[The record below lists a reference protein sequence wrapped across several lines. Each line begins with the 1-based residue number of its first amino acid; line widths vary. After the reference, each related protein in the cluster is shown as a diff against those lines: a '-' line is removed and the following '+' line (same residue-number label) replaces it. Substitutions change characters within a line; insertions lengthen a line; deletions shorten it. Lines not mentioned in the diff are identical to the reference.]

1 MNDILMYIIAI
12 VIVAVIAGIIIFE
25 MKGQKNGDKQV
36 QDFLESIKDSLLKV
50 IANQINTFNLG
61 VLKDKDSLEN
71 FEKQFME
78 SIYSSAINVTLE
90 QLEAIKA
97 SRIVVVLNYGRT
109 ETTSG
114 TTLEQ
119 GLAYAFD
126 KLVILVEMTDNVQ
139 SLMVANARYAT
150 VKGLEGLE
158 SYDFEKLPKLRTD
171 TEVK

>member
-1 MNDILMYIIAI
+1 MVNNKLYLAASLDNDKRENIKRAKEILAN
-12 VIVAVIAGIIIFE
+12 
-25 MKGQKNGDKQV
+25 KGFDV
-36 QDFLESIKDSLLKV
+36 YV
-50 IANQINTFNLG
+50 P
-61 VLKDKDSLEN
+61 
-71 FEKQFME
+71 ME
-78 SIYSSAINVTLE
+78 YTLE
-90 QLEAIKA
+90 HSWDWPNNEWGLQVFRNDVEAIKA

-150 VKGLEGLE
+150 VKGLDGLE

>member
-1 MNDILMYIIAI
+1 MVNNKLYLAASLDNDKRENIKRAKEILAN
-12 VIVAVIAGIIIFE
+12 
-25 MKGQKNGDKQV
+25 KGFDV
-36 QDFLESIKDSLLKV
+36 YV
-50 IANQINTFNLG
+50 P
-61 VLKDKDSLEN
+61 
-71 FEKQFME
+71 ME
-78 SIYSSAINVTLE
+78 HTLE
-90 QLEAIKA
+90 HSWDWPNSEWGLQVFRNDVEAIKA

-126 KLVILVEMTDNVQ
+126 KLVILVEMTDNIQ
-139 SLMVANARYAT
+139 SLIVANARYAT

>member
-1 MNDILMYIIAI
+1 MNNKLYLAASLDNDKRENILKAKAI
-12 VIVAVIAGIIIFE
+12 LAN
-25 MKGQKNGDKQV
+25 KGFDVYVPMEHILEHSWNWPNAEWGLQV
-36 QDFLESIKDSLLKV
+36 FRNDV
-50 IANQINTFNLG
+50 
-61 VLKDKDSLEN
+61 
-71 FEKQFME
+71 
-78 SIYSSAINVTLE
+78 
-90 QLEAIKA
+90 EAIKA

-158 SYDFEKLPKLRTD
+158 SYDFDKMPKLRTD

>member
-1 MNDILMYIIAI
+1 MVNNKLYLAASLDNDKRENIKRAKEILAN
-12 VIVAVIAGIIIFE
+12 
-25 MKGQKNGDKQV
+25 KGFDV
-36 QDFLESIKDSLLKV
+36 YVPMEHTLEHSWDWP
-50 IANQINTFNLG
+50 
-61 VLKDKDSLEN
+61 N
-71 FEKQFME
+71 FEWGLQVFR
-78 SIYSSAINVTLE
+78 NDV
-90 QLEAIKA
+90 EAIKA

-158 SYDFEKLPKLRTD
+158 SYDFEKLPKSRTN

>member
-1 MNDILMYIIAI
+1 MVNNKLYLAASLDNDKRENIKRAKEILAN
-12 VIVAVIAGIIIFE
+12 
-25 MKGQKNGDKQV
+25 KGFDV
-36 QDFLESIKDSLLKV
+36 YV
-50 IANQINTFNLG
+50 P
-61 VLKDKDSLEN
+61 
-71 FEKQFME
+71 ME
-78 SIYSSAINVTLE
+78 HTLE
-90 QLEAIKA
+90 HSWDWLNNEWGLQVFRNDVEAIKA
-97 SRIVVVLNYGRT
+97 SRIVVVLNYGRS

-119 GLAYAFD
+119 GLAYAFG

-158 SYDFEKLPKLRTD
+158 SYDFEKLPKSRTN

>member
-1 MNDILMYIIAI
+1 MVNNKLYLAASLDNDKRENILKAKEIL
-12 VIVAVIAGIIIFE
+12 VN
-25 MKGQKNGDKQV
+25 KGFDVYVPMEHILEHSWDWPNNEWGLQV
-36 QDFLESIKDSLLKV
+36 FRNDV
-50 IANQINTFNLG
+50 
-61 VLKDKDSLEN
+61 
-71 FEKQFME
+71 
-78 SIYSSAINVTLE
+78 
-90 QLEAIKA
+90 EAIKA

-150 VKGLEGLE
+150 VSGLEGLKA
-158 SYDFEKLPKLRTD
+158 YDFEAMPRTRSNV
-171 TEVK
+171 EQK